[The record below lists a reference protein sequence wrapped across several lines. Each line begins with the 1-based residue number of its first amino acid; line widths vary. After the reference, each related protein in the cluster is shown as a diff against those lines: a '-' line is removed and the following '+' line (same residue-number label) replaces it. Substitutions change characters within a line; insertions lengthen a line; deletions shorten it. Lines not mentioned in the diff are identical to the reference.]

1 MRIVAQ
7 RVSHASVAVDGDV
20 VGEIGNGLLLF
31 VGVGRDDVGGP
42 EERGASAEGAPP
54 DGPSAPADRAGVA
67 TAGAHHEGIRAAV
80 ALADK
85 VANLRIFQDLEG
97 KSNLSLLETGGSAL
111 VISQFTLY
119 ADCRRGRR
127 PSFTYAGDPAAA
139 EALVEEFRLAL
150 ERLGV
155 STAAGRF
162 GAHMTVSLV
171 NDGPY
176 TILLDSEVLAG
187 PRSGRHQGD

>member
-1 MRIVAQ
+1 MRVVAQ
-7 RVSHASVAVDGDV
+7 RVSRASVAVDGDV

-31 VGVGRDDVGGP
+31 VGVGREDMGD
-42 EERGASAEGAPP
+42 A
-54 DGPSAPADRAGVA
+54 A
-67 TAGAHHEGIRAAV
+67 T

-85 VANLRIFQDLEG
+85 VANMRIFQDLDG
-97 KSNLSLLETGGSAL
+97 KSNLSLLDTGGSAL

-176 TILLDSEVLAG
+176 TILLDSDALAG
-187 PRSGRHQGD
+187 PRSGRHQEA

>member
-7 RVSHASVAVDGDV
+7 RVSRASVEVDGSV
-20 VGEIGNGLLLF
+20 VGEIGDGLLLL
-31 VGVGRDDVGGP
+31 VGVGREDVLTG
-42 EERGASAEGAPP
+42 
-54 DGPSAPADRAGVA
+54 D
-67 TAGAHHEGIRAAV
+67 TQTV

-85 VANLRIFQDLEG
+85 VARLRIFPDSEG
-97 KSNLSLLETGGSAL
+97 KSNLSLIDIGGSAL
-111 VISQFTLY
+111 VVSQFTLY

-127 PSFTYAGDPAAA
+127 PSFSEAADPGPA
-139 EALVEEFRLAL
+139 EALVEEFRRAL

-155 STAAGRF
+155 PTAAGRF

-176 TILLDSEVLAG
+176 TVLL
-187 PRSGRHQGD
+187 GD

>member
-1 MRIVAQ
+1 MRVVAQ
-7 RVSHASVAVDGDV
+7 RVACASVEVEGRI
-20 VGEIGNGLLLF
+20 VGKIDAGLLLF
-31 VGVGRDDVGGP
+31 VGVGRDNMGSARAP
-42 EERGASAEGAPP
+42 GAAPSGAA
-54 DGPSAPADRAGVA
+54 PS
-67 TAGAHHEGIRAAV
+67 GAAQAA

-85 VANLRIFQDLEG
+85 VANLRIFPDAVG
-97 KSNLSLLETGGSAL
+97 KSNLSLLDTGGSAL

-127 PSFTYAGDPAAA
+127 PSFTDAADPVPA

-155 STAAGRF
+155 PTAAGRF

-176 TILLDSEVLAG
+176 TILL
-187 PRSGRHQGD
+187 GD

>member
-7 RVSHASVAVDGDV
+7 RVNRASVEVDGHV

-31 VGVGRDDVGGP
+31 VGVGRDDVA
-42 EERGASAEGAPP
+42 GAGAEGSAGAAGEAEA
-54 DGPSAPADRAGVA
+54 GPGAPA
-67 TAGAHHEGIRAAV
+67 GAARAA

-85 VANLRIFQDLEG
+85 VANLRIFPDSSG
-97 KSNLSLLETGGSAL
+97 KSNLSLLDVAGSAL
-111 VISQFTLY
+111 VVSQFTLY

-127 PSFTYAGDPAAA
+127 PSFTEAADPEPAA
-139 EALVEEFRLAL
+139 ALVEEFRLAL

-155 STAAGRF
+155 PTATGVF
-162 GAHMTVSLV
+162 GAHMVVSLV

-176 TILLDSEVLAG
+176 TILL
-187 PRSGRHQGD
+187 GD

>member
-1 MRIVAQ
+1 MRVVAQ
-7 RVSHASVAVDGDV
+7 RVSRASVEVDGEV
-20 VGEIGNGLLLF
+20 LGKIESGLLLF
-31 VGVGRDDVGGP
+31 VGVGRDDVQAGEDGQAGGAARP
-42 EERGASAEGAPP
+42 EGARGAAARALAGGA
-54 DGPSAPADRAGVA
+54 A
-67 TAGAHHEGIRAAV
+67 TAA

-127 PSFTYAGDPAAA
+127 PSFTYAGDPEAA
-139 EALVEEFRLAL
+139 EELVEEFREAL
-150 ERLGV
+150 DRLGV
-155 STAAGRF
+155 PTASGRF
-162 GAHMTVSLV
+162 GAHMTVTLV

-187 PRSGRHQGD
+187 PRSHHEGH